1 MARFLLIASIVL
13 GFVTAFLGFKTKQ
26 QAEELQEKLKSQT
39 AAATQAKSLM
49 TTAQKERDDAKKSLE
64 ETQATLKQREAEF
77 TDAKA
82 AAEKAKADL
91 TKALADVDAAKT
103 QIASIQKAMDEL
115 KGSMPGGVEELATL
129 PARLKQMQADKE
141 KAESEL
147 AEAKAVAAAAN
158 DRYTEM
164 SATVAQKDQTIKE
177 YKSNAVRQGLS
188 GKVVAYNAG
197 WNFVVLNIG
206 DKSGLKAGVQM
217 VVLRGGNM
225 VGKVKVTSVETN
237 TAIADVLP
245 GTIARGD
252 SVQPGDT
259 VVFEGNRR

>member
-1 MARFLLIASIVL
+1 MARLLLIASIVL

-26 QAEELQEKLKSQT
+26 QAEQLQEKLKLQTT
-39 AAATQAKSLM
+39 AANQAKTLM
-49 TTAQKERDDAKKSLE
+49 NTAQKERDEAKKSLE
-64 ETQATLKQREAEF
+64 DTQATLKQKEADL

-82 AAEKAKADL
+82 AADKAKGDL
-91 TKALADVDAAKT
+91 TKAMVDVEEKTKTLSDIQTQLDALKKEIGDIKPSELAAK
-103 QIASIQKAMDEL
+103 IKEL
-115 KGSMPGGVEELATL
+115 TDSKN
-129 PARLKQMQADKE
+129 RADT
-141 KAESEL
+141 EL
-147 AEAKAVAAAAN
+147 AEAKAVAEAMKARA
-158 DRYTEM
+158 DEL
-164 SATVAQKDQTIKE
+164 SATMDGKDRTIQE
-177 YKSNAVRQGLS
+177 YKSNYVRQGLS
-188 GKVVAYNAG
+188 GKVVAYNPG

-206 DKSGLKAGVQM
+206 DKAGLKAGVQM

-225 VGKVKVTSVETN
+225 VGKVKVTSVESS

>member
-1 MARFLLIASIVL
+1 MARLLLIASIVL

-39 AAATQAKSLM
+39 AAANQAKQLM
-49 TTAQKERDDAKKSLE
+49 TTAQKERDDAKKSFDE
-64 ETQATLKQREAEF
+64 IQATLKQREAEF

-82 AAEKAKADL
+82 AADKAKADYA
-91 TKALADVDAAKT
+91 KALADVEEANKKAAAAEAAVVEVKK
-103 QIASIQKAMDEL
+103 IIPE
-115 KGSMPGGVEELATL
+115 GVDLATL
-129 PARLKQMQADKE
+129 PARLNQLGEEKK
-141 KAESEL
+141 KAEAEL
-147 AEAKAVAAAAN
+147 AEAKAVADSLKSRYDDLATTVEGK
-158 DRYTEM
+158 DR
-164 SATVAQKDQTIKE
+164 QIQE
-177 YKSNAVRQGLS
+177 YKSNYVRQGLS
-188 GKVVAYNAG
+188 GKIVAYNPG

-206 DKSGLKAGVQM
+206 DRSGLKAGVPM

-259 VVFEGNRR
+259 VVFEGARR